1 MIFLVYNGE
10 AEFEHLTHKMSRA
23 PRGVARAYEEEEE
36 KLEYR
41 GPPIKGDCVPIS
53 CCLLLLR
60 AADVLERGGC
70 REHLRGAE
78 GCLHTHTTLLMM

>member
-23 PRGVARAYEEEEE
+23 PRGVARAFEEEEE

-41 GPPIKGDCVPIS
+41 GPPITIVS
-53 CCLLLLR
+53 
-60 AADVLERGGC
+60 
-70 REHLRGAE
+70 
-78 GCLHTHTTLLMM
+78 